1 VKCIEGYNMLA
12 DLKGLKGINAISIKS
27 VRNTYEVYHRPEMAP
42 RYVRKSTSTKGEKIR
57 GTVI

>member
-1 VKCIEGYNMLA
+1 MLA